1 MSGFSSR
8 DMRIME
14 PRKIKSNVVPES
26 ALLWFG
32 LTYRQHAAVLA
43 AITYFSAKLQN
54 PEERN
59 IAHQARQVLMSPHY
73 WSLPSE
79 QSARD
84 EADSV
89 EVAQVPK
96 GFGGFKR

>member
-1 MSGFSSR
+1 
-8 DMRIME
+8 MRIME
-14 PRKIKSNVVPES
+14 PRKIKSSVVPES

-54 PEERN
+54 PAEREV
-59 IAHQARQVLMSPHY
+59 ASQARQVLISPHY

-79 QSARD
+79 HAARA

-96 GFGGFKR
+96 GFKGLRK